1 MSDINPDQAAP
12 KAIESKQAYGPA
24 LALSAVFV
32 SLILIP
38 LFAGLIVGG
47 VGGIFFDWD
56 FDNPSTSFVFLIS
69 LFSSLTIIYFIW
81 ILLKARGLGFGSI
94 GLSRKP
100 NVKDAALAVGI
111 FLIYLG
117 VLLTVTSLIRYFLP
131 GIDADQEQQLGFSKD
146 IAGQGLVLV
155 FIALVILP
163 PLMEEILIRGFLY
176 TGLRAKL
183 NKIAAAIIASIV
195 FGVAHL
201 QLGSGA
207 PPLWIV
213 AVDTFILSLF
223 LIYLRERTGSI
234 WSGIFVHGIKNGL
247 AFLVLFIVK

>member
-1 MSDINPDQAAP
+1 MSEIKSVPPPP
-12 KAIESKQAYGPA
+12 KVPETKKAYGPV
-24 LALSAVFV
+24 LALSAVVV
-32 SLILIP
+32 SLLIIP

-47 VGGIFFDWD
+47 IGGIFFEWD
-56 FDNPSTSFVFLIS
+56 FENPSTSMIFLIS
-69 LFSSLTIIYFIW
+69 LVSSLTIIYFIW
-81 ILLKARGLGFGSI
+81 ILLKARGLGFDFI
-94 GLSRKP
+94 GLARKP
-100 NVKDAALAVGI
+100 KLKDAVYAVGV

-117 VLLTVTSLIRYFLP
+117 VLVTATSLIRFFIP

-146 IAGQGLVLV
+146 IAGEALILV

-183 NKIAAAIIASIV
+183 NKIAAAIIASVV
-195 FGVAHL
+195 FGLAHL

-213 AVDTFILSLF
+213 AIDTFILSLF
-223 LIYLRERTGSI
+223 LIYLREKTGSL